1 MTERVLGGS
10 AASPGIALGRAHVL
24 DAPAAELARDLGP
37 EERLIEAARAV
48 DALEVAGAQIQQLAD
63 DLAVRG
69 NTEESEIL
77 ATGALM
83 ASDPGLAAAVRA
95 AVLEDGCDAVSALLG
110 AAEVFAETLAAI
122 DDPVLAL
129 RADDVRSLGRR
140 AARLAGGTNGAS
152 PGPQSGATVLVA
164 RDLGPADVAE
174 LAAGACA
181 IALSAGGAMAHA
193 AIVARSLG
201 IPMVVGLGDDLLDV
215 AQGTPLVVDGGSGS
229 VAIAPGRERRHSAQ
243 VAAALRHRVRERATA
258 ARGLESR
265 TIDGHLLR
273 VLTNAVSSSEVGT
286 GLAAGAEGIGL
297 LRTEL
302 RFLDAR
308 AWPSEEQHRRQLAPV
323 LGALGGTTA
332 TVRVL
337 DFGGDKTPPFLRGT
351 TKRGIGLLLDHPDAL
366 AAQLRA
372 ILDVGA
378 HADLRVLLPMV
389 ERADELET
397 VRALIAELD
406 PRAEVSLGAMIE
418 TSLAVERAGE
428 IAAHADFLSIGTN
441 DLTHSVLG
449 TDRFGAGEAVAHHPD
464 VLRAIAATV
473 DAAAGAGLIVEVCGE
488 AASDPIVMPIL
499 VGLGVHELSVGA
511 ARVGTVRAWVRAL
524 EFADVRARAA
534 RAVTFSAASE
544 AADEMS
550 SVTELLAEAD
560 DAAGER
566 LEGSSGVVA
575 LGGQP

>member
-24 DAPAAELARDLGP
+24 DAPAAKPARDLGRD
-37 EERLIEAARAV
+37 ERMVEAARAV
-48 DALEVAGAQIQQLAD
+48 DALQVAGMQIQQLAD
-63 DLAVRG
+63 DLAARG
-69 NTEESEIL
+69 SAAEAEIL

-95 AVLEDGCDAVSALLG
+95 AVLEDGADAASALLG
-110 AAEVFAETLAAI
+110 AAEVFAETLSALE
-122 DDPVLAL
+122 DPVLAL

-140 AARLAGGTNGAS
+140 AARLASGINGGS
-152 PGPQSGATVLVA
+152 PAPQSGDTVLVA

-201 IPMVVGLGDDLLDV
+201 IPMVVGLGDGLLEV
-215 AQGTPLVVDGGSGS
+215 AEGTPLVVDGDTGS
-229 VAIAPGRERRHSAQ
+229 VAVAPGRERRHSAQ
-243 VAAALRHRVRERATA
+243 VAAALRHRVSERAAA

-265 TIDGHLLR
+265 TTDGHLLR

-302 RFLDAR
+302 RFLDAH
-308 AWPSEEQHRRQLAPV
+308 AWPSEDQHRRQLAPV
-323 LGALGGTTA
+323 LEALGGTTA

-366 AAQLRA
+366 AAQLSA
-372 ILDVGA
+372 ILDAGA

-389 ERADELET
+389 ECADELDT

-406 PRAEVSLGAMIE
+406 QRAEVSLGAMIE
-418 TSLAVERAGE
+418 TSPAVERASE

-441 DLTHSVLG
+441 DLTHSILG
-449 TDRFGAGEAVAHHPD
+449 TDRFAAGEAVTHHPD

-473 DAAAGAGLIVEVCGE
+473 DAAAGGRLIVEVCGE

-524 EFADVRARAA
+524 EFSDVRARAA
-534 RAVTFSAASE
+534 RAVTFRAASE
-544 AADEMS
+544 TADEMS
-550 SVTELLAEAD
+550 LVTELLAEVD

-566 LEGSSGVVA
+566 LESRSGVVA